1 MQQRIARPRLYALR
15 RVACKCAAAA
25 AMLMLFVAVV
35 AAGLEALWWFGRP
48 PIIRDIPASFFRD
61 GLPDGKDVYRQR
73 VRAAFPT
80 GIPETELLTALAQQG
95 YEIRGANGLGRRY
108 ARIQDAVIVC
118 VVSWGVYWRTDNA
131 GIVSEV
137 EDDVYTACW

>member
-1 MQQRIARPRLYALR
+1 
-15 RVACKCAAAA
+15 
-25 AMLMLFVAVV
+25 MLMLFVAVV

-48 PIIRDIPASFFRD
+48 PIIRGIPASFFRH

-118 VVSWGVYWRTDNA
+118 RFLGRVLADRQCGNRL
-131 GIVSEV
+131 
-137 EDDVYTACW
+137 